1 MKGKC
6 KMTETQKKLKD
17 NLVKLRKDANATI
30 SETAEGIGISLSYY
44 SSLENPQSEKL
55 PSLQMLERI
64 AAYYKITA
72 DKLLCKK

>member
-1 MKGKC
+1 MKGKY

-30 SETAEGIGISLSYY
+30 SETAEKIGISLSYY
-44 SSLENPQSEKL
+44 SCLENPESEKL

-64 AAYYKITA
+64 ATYYQITA
-72 DKLLCKK
+72 DKLLEQK